1 MTQKV
6 KLSGFFCDYS
16 TGECFQIEID
26 NNRVKDVNT
35 RPTKSDIHEH

>member
-6 KLSGFFCDYS
+6 NLSGFFCDYS

-26 NNRVKDVNT
+26 NKKVNDDNP
-35 RPTKSDIHEH
+35 RPAKSDIH